1 MTYLG
6 HMAGCIAVLSAEYW
20 PDTEYTLS
28 ATGDLVLIGVSIE
41 GGALETSR
49 GKPTCL

>member
-6 HMAGCIAVLSAEYW
+6 HVSGCIAVLGSEDW

-28 ATGDLVLIGVSIE
+28 ATGDLVLVGVSI
-41 GGALETSR
+41 GGAY
-49 GKPTCL
+49 